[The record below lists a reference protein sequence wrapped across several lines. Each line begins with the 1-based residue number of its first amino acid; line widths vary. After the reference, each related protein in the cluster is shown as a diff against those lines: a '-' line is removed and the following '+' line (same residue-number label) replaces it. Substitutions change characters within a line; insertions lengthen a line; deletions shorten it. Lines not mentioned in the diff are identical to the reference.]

1 MGKESK
7 RGDSDLVFELEDC
20 VFSINRRLL
29 SSHPEGKSDRRRS
42 VDKAYWRE
50 THGVGGISEREA
62 GRRGNLAEGGFA
74 GDRNIE

>member
-7 RGDSDLVFELEDC
+7 GGGDSDLVFELEDC

-50 THGVGGISEREA
+50 THGGGGYLRE
-62 GRRGNLAEGGFA
+62 GSWQEGEPCRGWVCRG
-74 GDRNIE
+74 